1 MKTYGEQ
8 FNILNIIYYFSPGV
22 KHNDQDGD
30 SFKKQCQLVKDASD
44 FLITV
49 QIPGFIRDCLDHSSA
64 PMDGQTLSDN
74 LHNRGI
80 NIRYIGVIANM
91 LSKVPQLSYIHSI
104 SVSEV
109 IVRSTKHIF
118 TNFMQGL
125 ELTHLSVGIAH
136 FLNCFLSRLVYYTHY
151 GYYIHLNSL
160 RMILFGLL
168 KLSFSEKAT
177 KI

>member
-1 MKTYGEQ
+1 MKICNSIFMKICGEH
-8 FNILNIIYYFSPGV
+8 LNFKYNLYYFSPGV

-136 FLNCFLSRLVYYTHY
+136 FLNCFLSRLVLCIYYTHY
-151 GYYIHLNSL
+151 GYYILSL
-160 RMILFGLL
+160 
-168 KLSFSEKAT
+168 
-177 KI
+177 

>member
-1 MKTYGEQ
+1 MKKCLFPIDAYVVSCPTCTKNLGWYLL
-8 FNILNIIYYFSPGV
+8 NILNIIYYFSPGV

-136 FLNCFLSRLVYYTHY
+136 FLNCFLSRLVYYT
-151 GYYIHLNSL
+151 LVLWLLL
-160 RMILFGLL
+160 RPF
-168 KLSFSEKAT
+168 K
-177 KI
+177 

>member
-1 MKTYGEQ
+1 MV
-8 FNILNIIYYFSPGV
+8 NISILNISNLYYFSPGV

-136 FLNCFLSRLVYYTHY
+136 FLNCFLSRLVYHTHY